1 MSFTLYINRLF
12 SRLPAVK
19 VSQVQNARVPTN
31 AVTNIKFV
39 LFLVMKTLLRSECYF
54 EDADVRG

>member
-12 SRLPAVK
+12 KRLPAVK

-31 AVTNIKFV
+31 AVANIKFV
-39 LFLVMKTLLRSECYF
+39 LFLVMKTLQRSVCYF
-54 EDADVRG
+54 EDADVRD